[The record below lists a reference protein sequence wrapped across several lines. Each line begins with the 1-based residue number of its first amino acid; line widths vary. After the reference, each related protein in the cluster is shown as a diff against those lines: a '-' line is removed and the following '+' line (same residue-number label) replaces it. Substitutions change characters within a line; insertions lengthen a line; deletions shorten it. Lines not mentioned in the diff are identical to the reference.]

1 VIVMNH
7 PAPIVVAVG
16 MTDADAA
23 LQYAAH
29 EAIRMDA
36 PLHLVHVLQIP
47 ASDASAAGVY
57 QGVLKESDVIMDTA
71 AERARA
77 LTHGRVSV
85 TSERFDQSP
94 PTTSLVKSADRASQ
108 IVLQH
113 RHLSAGRRFFT
124 SSTVSGVAA
133 RAHVPVVVVPAGW
146 QPAKSP
152 QPVTAGVQDPLEAA
166 AVLRPAYAEARL
178 RGTGLVILHAWWLN
192 SGYDVVAVDDDY
204 RQQRA
209 AEFEGLLAPVIAAMS
224 GEWPD
229 VHATVEVLHAPSAV
243 ALLDR
248 AERSDL
254 LVIGRRHHHL
264 PLGSHLGPVAR
275 AVLHHSSCP
284 VLVAPEAPVEVS
296 EEVSEEATATHAV
309 RRRYQPGVM
318 Y

>member
-1 VIVMNH
+1 MSH

-16 MTDADAA
+16 LTGADAA
-23 LQYAAH
+23 LQYAAR

-36 PLHLVHVLQIP
+36 PLQLVHVLQIP
-47 ASDASAAGVY
+47 DTDACAAGVHH
-57 QGVLKESDVIMDTA
+57 GVIRESDVIVDTA

-85 TSERFDQSP
+85 TCERFDQSS
-94 PTTSLVKSADRASQ
+94 PTTGLVKSADRACQ

-113 RHLSAGRRFFT
+113 RHLSPGRRFFT
-124 SSTVSGVAA
+124 SSTVAGVAA
-133 RAHVPVVVVPAGW
+133 RAHVPVVVVPADW
-146 QPAKSP
+146 QPVKSP

-166 AVLRPAYAEARL
+166 AVLRPAYGEARL
-178 RGTGLVILHAWWLN
+178 RGTGLVILHSWWLN

-204 RQQRA
+204 RRSRA
-209 AEFEGLLAPVIAAMS
+209 AEFEHALLPVLEAMS
-224 GEWPD
+224 DEWPD
-229 VHATVEVLHAPSAV
+229 VHATVEVLHAPPAE

-254 LVIGRRHHHL
+254 LVIGRRHHRL

-275 AVLHHSSCP
+275 AVLHHSQCP
-284 VLVAPEAPVEVS
+284 VLVTPEAPVEVS
-296 EEVSEEATATHAV
+296 EEASVTHAV
-309 RRRYQPGVM
+309 RRRYQPRVM

>member
-1 VIVMNH
+1 VIVMNS

-16 MTDADAA
+16 RTDADAA
-23 LQYAAH
+23 LQYAAG

-36 PLHLVHVLQIP
+36 PLHLVHVLEIP
-47 ASDASAAGVY
+47 ADDASSAGVY
-57 QGVLKESDVIMDTA
+57 QGVLKESDAITDA
-71 AERARA
+71 AVERARA
-77 LTHGRVSV
+77 LTHGRVVV
-85 TSERFDQSP
+85 TGERLDQWSP
-94 PTTSLVKSADRASQ
+94 TPSLVKSADRASQ

-113 RHLSAGRRFFT
+113 RHLSAGRRLFT
-124 SSTVSGVAA
+124 NSTVSGVAA
-133 RAHVPVVVVPAGW
+133 RAHVPVVVVPADW

-152 QPVTAGVQDPLEAA
+152 QPVTAGVQDPLEAV
-166 AVLRPAYAEARL
+166 AVLRPAYAEAQL
-178 RGTGLVILHAWWLN
+178 RGTNLVILHVWWLN

-209 AEFEGLLAPVIAAMS
+209 AEFERSLAPVIEAMTD
-224 GEWPD
+224 EWPD
-229 VHATVEVLHAPSAV
+229 VHATVEVVHAPPAE

-254 LVIGRRHHHL
+254 LVIGRRHHLL

-275 AVLHHSSCP
+275 AMLHHSGCP

-296 EEVSEEATATHAV
+296 DEAPDAHAV
-309 RRRYQPGVM
+309 QHRYQPQVM